1 MFVRA
6 EGVKKIAAFF
16 SLGPVGR
23 FFKDIW
29 QISRL
34 FCHNVVS
41 VDRQNSCNNMLADCL
56 RCCTWACIFW
66 YGSYPNDI
74 KWEKFMKFLNYN
86 GIKFFIELNV
96 LKQYLKGTLPGK
108 SIRDHQ
114 YKKQLM
120 NFILLASG
128 LFSLIRNNLR
138 IWWHIPVWLWIFM

>member
-1 MFVRA
+1 
-6 EGVKKIAAFF
+6 
-16 SLGPVGR
+16 
-23 FFKDIW
+23 
-29 QISRL
+29 
-34 FCHNVVS
+34 
-41 VDRQNSCNNMLADCL
+41 
-56 RCCTWACIFW
+56 
-66 YGSYPNDI
+66 
-74 KWEKFMKFLNYN
+74 MKFLNYN

-138 IWWHIPVWLWIFM
+138 I